1 MLTSKDQLFSHR
13 YRALFG
19 DGTVGYIQCHA
30 RVVRNA
36 KGQPISVLGIDWDAT
51 DEELAKQEIARQ
63 SADLREAQERFQRA
77 VSGTQ
82 DALFEF
88 NLRTGETWY
97 SPRFREMLGYAATD
111 RDADGKIETFIHPE
125 DGAIVG
131 KAMGDHLT
139 FGLPYDVEYR
149 LRKHDGEWLWVRSRA
164 SAERDTEDRPLWLAG
179 SIRDITD
186 ERAGREAMVMAKQEA
201 EEASRAK
208 STFLATMSHEIRTP
222 MNGIIGMTGL
232 LLETGLDRAQ
242 RDYAE
247 TIRASADSLL
257 TILNDIL
264 DFSKIEAGKLDIE
277 HLDLDLRSNVDDVG
291 SIMAFQAA
299 AKSLELVVNVRPEVP
314 ERVFGD
320 PQRIRQCL
328 LNLVGNAIKFTPS
341 GEVVLEVCCV
351 GRQDGRALRALRS
364 ARHRHRHSAGIARP
378 AVPAVHAGGLLD
390 HAALRRHRP
399 RPVDR
404 AQAGRDDGRPGRR
417 AQRAATRARR
427 SGSRCRSSRRRSAAW
442 SRRAIRQAVG
452 RRVLLVDDSATNRQ
466 VLASQLKPRRLRSRD
481 RVERDAAA
489 LAILRDAGPE
499 ALRRGRARLPDA
511 GHGRRDARRA
521 DREGAATSRRRA

>member
-1 MLTSKDQLFSHR
+1 MANDAGGLSVWEWDIKEDITRIDENSPFLERLGAPREFRGTDYTEKYVHPDDREGWVAHFKKVLTGTDQIFSYR
-13 YRALFG
+13 YRALFV

-30 RVVRNA
+30 RVLRNA
-36 KGQPISVLGIDWDAT
+36 KGHPVSVLGIDWDAS

-63 SADLREAQERFQRA
+63 SSDLREAQERFQRA

-97 SPRFREMLGYAATD
+97 SPRFRQMLGYAATD
-111 RDADGKIETFIHPE
+111 SDADGKIETFIHPD

-149 LRKHDGEWLWVRSRA
+149 LRKRDGEWLWVRSRA

-232 LLETGLDRAQ
+232 LLDTGLDRAQ

-299 AKSLELVVNVRPEVP
+299 AKSLELVV
-314 ERVFGD
+314 
-320 PQRIRQCL
+320 
-328 LNLVGNAIKFTPS
+328 
-341 GEVVLEVCCV
+341 
-351 GRQDGRALRALRS
+351 
-364 ARHRHRHSAGIARP
+364 
-378 AVPAVHAGGLLD
+378 
-390 HAALRRHRP
+390 
-399 RPVDR
+399 
-404 AQAGRDDGRPGRR
+404 
-417 AQRAATRARR
+417 QRAAGSAGARARR
-427 SGSRCRSSRRRSAAW
+427 SAAHPPVP
-442 SRRAIRQAVG
+442 AQPGRQ
-452 RRVLLVDDSATNRQ
+452 RHQ
-466 VLASQLKPRRLRSRD
+466 VHA
-481 RVERDAAA
+481 E
-489 LAILRDAGPE
+489 
-499 ALRRGRARLPDA
+499 RRGRARSVLRRPPGRPRARAFRSARHGHRHPA
-511 GHGRRDARRA
+511 GI
-521 DREGAATSRRRA
+521 AATGCSSRSRRRTPRPRGASAARASACRSCASSSR

>member
-1 MLTSKDQLFSHR
+1 
-13 YRALFG
+13 
-19 DGTVGYIQCHA
+19 
-30 RVVRNA
+30 
-36 KGQPISVLGIDWDAT
+36 
-51 DEELAKQEIARQ
+51 
-63 SADLREAQERFQRA
+63 
-77 VSGTQ
+77 
-82 DALFEF
+82 
-88 NLRTGETWY
+88 
-97 SPRFREMLGYAATD
+97 
-111 RDADGKIETFIHPE
+111 
-125 DGAIVG
+125 
-131 KAMGDHLT
+131 MGDHLT

-149 LRKHDGEWLWVRSRA
+149 LRRRDGDWLWVRSRA

-186 ERAGREAMVMAKQEA
+186 ERAGREAMVLAKQEA
-201 EEASRAK
+201 EAASNAK

-232 LLETGLDRAQ
+232 LLDTGLDRVQ

-277 HLDLDLRSNVDDVG
+277 HLELDLRSNVDDVG

-351 GRQDGRALRALRS
+351 GRQDGRALVHFEVRDTGIGIPQESLDRLFQPFTQADSSTTRRFGGTGLGLSIVRKLVEMMGGQVG
-364 ARHRHRHSAGIARP
+364 AHSQPHKGSTFWFTLPLEP
-378 AVPAVHAGGLLD
+378 AELGGTEPTRD
-390 HAALRRHRP
+390 
-399 RPVDR
+399 PV
-404 AQAGRDDGRPGRR
+404 
-417 AQRAATRARR
+417 
-427 SGSRCRSSRRRSAAW
+427 
-442 SRRAIRQAVG
+442 AVG
-452 RRVLLVDDSATNRQ
+452 RRVLLVDDSATNRR
-466 VLASQLKPRRLRSRD
+466 VLASQLDARRLRSRD
-481 RVERDAAA
+481 GGERDARPGDPA
-489 LAILRDAGPE
+489 RAGPE
-499 ALRRGRARLPDA
+499 AVRRGRARLPDA
-511 GHGRRDARRA
+511 RHGRRDARRA
-521 DREGAATSRRRA
+521 DREVARHRADAPGAADFARPLRRHAAFRADRLLGVPDEAGAHA

>member
-1 MLTSKDQLFSHR
+1 
-13 YRALFG
+13 
-19 DGTVGYIQCHA
+19 
-30 RVVRNA
+30 
-36 KGQPISVLGIDWDAT
+36 VLGIDQDVT
-51 DEELAKQEIARQ
+51 GEELRKQEIARQ
-63 SADLREAQERFQRA
+63 ATDLREAQERFQRA

-88 NLRTGETWY
+88 NLRSGETWY
-97 SPRFREMLGYAATD
+97 SPRFRQMLGYAATD
-111 RDADGKIETFIHPE
+111 SNGAGQIETFIHPE

-149 LRKHDGEWLWVRSRA
+149 LRKRDGEWLWVRSRA
-164 SAERDTEDRPLWLAG
+164 SAERDIEDRPLWLAG

-186 ERAGREAMVMAKQEA
+186 ERAGREAMVMATQEA
-201 EEASRAK
+201 EAASRAK

-232 LLETGLDRAQ
+232 LLETGLDRVQ

-277 HLDLDLRSNVDDVG
+277 HLELDLRSNVDDVG

-351 GRQDGRALRALRS
+351 GRQDGRALVHFEVRDTGIGIPEQSLDRLFQPFTQADSSTTRRFGGTGLGLSIVRKLVEMMGGQVGAHS
-364 ARHRHRHSAGIARP
+364 QPGKGSTFWFTAAAR
-378 AVPAVHAGGLLD
+378 AGGN
-390 HAALRRHRP
+390 RRCGTP
-399 RPVDR
+399 
-404 AQAGRDDGRPGRR
+404 AGSAPHGTP
-417 AQRAATRARR
+417 RAARR
-427 SGSRCRSSRRRSAAW
+427 
-442 SRRAIRQAVG
+442 
-452 RRVLLVDDSATNRQ
+452 
-466 VLASQLKPRRLRSRD
+466 
-481 RVERDAAA
+481 
-489 LAILRDAGPE
+489 
-499 ALRRGRARLPDA
+499 
-511 GHGRRDARRA
+511 
-521 DREGAATSRRRA
+521 